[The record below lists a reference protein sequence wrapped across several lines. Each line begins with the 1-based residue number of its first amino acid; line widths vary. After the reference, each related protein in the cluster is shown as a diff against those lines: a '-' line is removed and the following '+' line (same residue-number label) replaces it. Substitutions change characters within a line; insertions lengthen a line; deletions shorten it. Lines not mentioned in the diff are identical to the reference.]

1 MRVAPLPG
9 GGSFTRFS
17 DPPIR
22 FVCPQSASA
31 ARPSSGS
38 SPSRASSS
46 SDLIGV
52 GIARLRAGELRASSE
67 EAAQVRAELIAESV
81 IAPLLGPEDLAGP
94 VIGVRYRELDR
105 AIHEFAMEDAGVE
118 RVKIWNHDGMVV
130 FSNDQEQVGLEPELE
145 EDLLEAFEGEVASEI
160 SDLSEA
166 ENASERALADQLFE
180 TYVPINLSG
189 GTEPDEVDAVI
200 EVYQDYSAIQ
210 GEIDRLN
217 DTLKISLG
225 IGLLALYVLLV
236 PVMVG
241 TTRTLRRQ
249 NAQLLAQAEQLG
261 VLLAREQETVAELR
275 ELDRL
280 KSDFAAAASH
290 ELRTPLTTIRGFAEL
305 LKQQAPS
312 TDPGTRVAV
321 EAIARQ
327 TAHLQRLVGN
337 LLREAQLEHGGSRDH
352 RGTDIRRRRAR
363 RGPERIPGIGR
374 SYPLQVEQDLPTLAL
389 DPVALHEIVANLVDN
404 ALKYSTPGAPVV
416 VDARIADGSLTIRVR
431 DEGAGIAP
439 GDLPRIFDRF
449 TQIDQSSTRAHGGV
463 GLGLHLV
470 RELTRR
476 FGGEVEVDSVKD
488 QGTTFTVTI
497 PVPASVHPDPQ
508 HPEMSSA

>member
-1 MRVAPLPG
+1 MPAEHLRGTSIVW
-9 GGSFTRFS
+9 RFA
-17 DPPIR
+17 ITT
-22 FVCPQSASA
+22 FIVF
-31 ARPSSGS
+31 G
-38 SPSRASSS
+38 
-46 SDLIGV
+46 LIGV
-52 GIARLRAGELRASSE
+52 GIAALRAGDLRTSSE

-81 IAPLLGPEDLAGP
+81 IAPLLGPADLAGP
-94 VIGVRYRELDR
+94 VLGIRYRELDR

-118 RVKIWNHDGMVV
+118 RVKIWNRDGMVV
-130 FSNDQEQVGLEPELE
+130 FSNDPEQVGVEPELE

-166 ENASERALADQLFE
+166 ENASERTLADQLFE
-180 TYVPINLSG
+180 TYVPINLDGNS
-189 GTEPDEVDAVI
+189 ESDEVDAVI
-200 EVYQDYSAIQ
+200 EIYQDYSAIQ

-249 NAQLLAQAEQLG
+249 NAQLLDQADQLG

-305 LKQQAPS
+305 LKQQVPS
-312 TDPGTRVAV
+312 ADPGTRDAI

-337 LLREAQLEHGGSRDH
+337 LLREAQLEHGDHETIAEPTSVVDVLDEVRNGFPGSVD
-352 RGTDIRRRRAR
+352 
-363 RGPERIPGIGR
+363 RIH
-374 SYPLQVEQDLPTLAL
+374 LQVDRDLPTLAL

-431 DEGAGIAP
+431 DEGVGIAP

-476 FGGEVEVDSVKD
+476 FGGEVKVDSVMD

-497 PVPASVHPDPQ
+497 PVPASASPDPQ

>member
-1 MRVAPLPG
+1 MPAERLRGTSIVWRFAIT
-9 GGSFTRFS
+9 SFIVF
-17 DPPIR
+17 
-22 FVCPQSASA
+22 
-31 ARPSSGS
+31 G
-38 SPSRASSS
+38 
-46 SDLIGV
+46 LIGV
-52 GIARLRAGELRASSE
+52 GIAALRAGELRASSE
-67 EAAQVRAELIAESV
+67 EGAQVRAELIAESV

-94 VIGVRYRELDR
+94 IRGIRYRDLDR
-105 AIHEFAMEDAGVE
+105 AIHQFAMEDAGVE
-118 RVKIWNHDGMVV
+118 RVKIWNQDGMVV
-130 FSNDQEQVGLEPELE
+130 FSNDPEQVGLEPELE
-145 EDLLEAFEGEVASEI
+145 DDLLEAFEGEVASEI

-166 ENASERALADQLFE
+166 ENASERTLADQLFE
-180 TYVPINLSG
+180 TYVPIDLAGDG
-189 GTEPDEVDAVI
+189 GSDEVDAVI
-200 EVYQDYSAIQ
+200 EIYQDYSAIQ
-210 GEIDRLN
+210 REIDRLN

-249 NAQLLAQAEQLG
+249 NAQLLDQADQLG

-290 ELRTPLTTIRGFAEL
+290 ELRTPLTTIRGYAEI

-312 TDPGTRVAV
+312 DDPGTRDAV

-337 LLREAQLEHGGSRDH
+337 LLREAQLEHGDPETIAQPTSVAGVIDEVRNGFPGSVD
-352 RGTDIRRRRAR
+352 
-363 RGPERIPGIGR
+363 RIHV
-374 SYPLQVEQDLPTLAL
+374 QVERGLPTLAL

-404 ALKYSTPGAPVV
+404 ALKYSRPGAPVV
-416 VDARIADGSLTIRVR
+416 VDARITDGTLRIRVR
-431 DEGAGIAP
+431 DEGAGISP

-476 FGGEVEVDSVKD
+476 FGGEVEVDSVMD

-497 PVPASVHPDPQ
+497 PVPSPVRPDPQ
-508 HPEMSSA
+508 QPEMSSA

>member
-1 MRVAPLPG
+1 MPSQRLRGTSIVW
-9 GGSFTRFS
+9 RFA
-17 DPPIR
+17 ITT
-22 FVCPQSASA
+22 FIVF
-31 ARPSSGS
+31 G
-38 SPSRASSS
+38 
-46 SDLIGV
+46 LIGV
-52 GIARLRAGELRASSE
+52 GIAALRAGDLRATSE
-67 EAAQVRAELIAESV
+67 EAAQVRAELIAGSV
-81 IAPLLGPEDLAGP
+81 IAPLLSPTDLAGP
-94 VIGVRYRELDR
+94 VRGSRYGELDR
-105 AIHEFAMEDAGVE
+105 AIHEFAMKDAGVE
-118 RVKIWNHDGMVV
+118 RVKIWSPDGMVV
-130 FSNDQEQVGLEPELE
+130 FSSDPEQVGLQPEIE
-145 EDLLEAFEGEVASEI
+145 EDLHEAFEGEVASEI
-160 SDLSEA
+160 SDLDEA
-166 ENASERALADQLFE
+166 ENASERVLADQLFE
-180 TYVPINLSG
+180 TYVPINLSSD
-189 GTEPDEVDAVI
+189 TESDEVDAVI

-210 GEIDRLN
+210 RQIDGMN

-249 NAQLLAQAEQLG
+249 NAQLLDQADQLG

-305 LKQQAPS
+305 LKHQAPS
-312 TDPGTRVAV
+312 ADPATRDAV
-321 EAIARQ
+321 EAIVRQ

-337 LLREAQLEHGGSRDH
+337 LLREAQLEHGGPETTAEPTAVANVLDEVRDAFPGSVDRIQLH
-352 RGTDIRRRRAR
+352 V
-363 RGPERIPGIGR
+363 ER
-374 SYPLQVEQDLPTLAL
+374 DLPTLAL

-416 VDARIADGSLTIRVR
+416 VDARIQDGSLIIRVR
-431 DEGAGIAP
+431 DEGAGISP

-476 FGGEVEVDSVKD
+476 SGGDVAVDSVVD
-488 QGTTFTVTI
+488 RGTTFTVTLPLPA
-497 PVPASVHPDPQ
+497 PVGSNETQHQEMTPA
-508 HPEMSSA
+508 

>member
-1 MRVAPLPG
+1 MPAERLRGTSIVWQFAIT
-9 GGSFTRFS
+9 SFVVF
-17 DPPIR
+17 
-22 FVCPQSASA
+22 
-31 ARPSSGS
+31 G
-38 SPSRASSS
+38 
-46 SDLIGV
+46 LIGV
-52 GIARLRAGELRASSE
+52 GIAALRAGELRASSE
-67 EAAQVRAELIAESV
+67 EAAQVRAELIAGSV
-81 IAPLLGPEDLAGP
+81 IAPLLVPADLAGP
-94 VIGVRYRELDR
+94 VLGVRYRELDR

-166 ENASERALADQLFE
+166 ENASERTLADQLFE
-180 TYVPINLSG
+180 TYVPIILSG
-189 GTEPDEVDAVI
+189 GTEADEVDAVI

-249 NAQLLAQAEQLG
+249 NAQLIDQADQLG

-312 TDPGTRVAV
+312 ADPGTRDAV

-337 LLREAQLEHGGSRDH
+337 LLREAQLEHGDPETIAEPTSVAYVLDEVRNGFPGSVDRIH
-352 RGTDIRRRRAR
+352 VRV
-363 RGPERIPGIGR
+363 ER
-374 SYPLQVEQDLPTLAL
+374 DLPTLAL

-416 VDARIADGSLTIRVR
+416 VDARIAEGSLTIRVR
-431 DEGAGIAP
+431 DEGTGISP
-439 GDLPRIFDRF
+439 GDIPRIFDRF

-476 FGGEVEVDSVKD
+476 FGGEVEVDSVQD

-497 PVPASVHPDPQ
+497 PVPASVRSDPQ

>member
-1 MRVAPLPG
+1 MQLQSLDDVLVEQLADLHSAETQLVQALPQVAK
-9 GGSFTRFS
+9 
-17 DPPIR
+17 
-22 FVCPQSASA
+22 SAST
-31 ARPSSGS
+31 P
-38 SPSRASSS
+38 
-46 SDLIGV
+46 
-52 GIARLRAGELRASSE
+52 ELRTALEDHLEQTRGHVRRLE
-67 EAAQVRAELIAESV
+67 EAFSSLGTPIPDEFCKGMEGLLKEGKEIIAAKGDPAAKDAALIAASQRVEHYE
-81 IAPLLGPEDLAGP
+81 IAGYGTA
-94 VIGVRYRELDR
+94 RT
-105 AIHEFAMEDAGVE
+105 
-118 RVKIWNHDGMVV
+118 
-130 FSNDQEQVGLEPELE
+130 
-145 EDLLEAFEGEVASEI
+145 
-160 SDLSEA
+160 
-166 ENASERALADQLFE
+166 LADQLFE
-180 TYVPINLSG
+180 TYVPINLDGNS
-189 GTEPDEVDAVI
+189 ESDEVDAVI
-200 EVYQDYSAIQ
+200 EIYQDYSAIQ

-249 NAQLLAQAEQLG
+249 NAQLLDQADQLG

-305 LKQQAPS
+305 LKQQVPS
-312 TDPGTRVAV
+312 ADPGTRDAI

-337 LLREAQLEHGGSRDH
+337 LLREAQLEHGDHETIAEPTSVVDVLDEVRNGFPGSVD
-352 RGTDIRRRRAR
+352 
-363 RGPERIPGIGR
+363 RIH
-374 SYPLQVEQDLPTLAL
+374 LQVDRDLPTLAL

-431 DEGAGIAP
+431 DEGVGIAP

-476 FGGEVEVDSVKD
+476 FGGEVKVDSVMD

-497 PVPASVHPDPQ
+497 PVPASASPDPQ

>member
-1 MRVAPLPG
+1 MPAERLRGTSIVWQFAIT
-9 GGSFTRFS
+9 SFIVF
-17 DPPIR
+17 
-22 FVCPQSASA
+22 
-31 ARPSSGS
+31 G
-38 SPSRASSS
+38 
-46 SDLIGV
+46 LIGV
-52 GIARLRAGELRASSE
+52 GIAALRAGELRASSE
-67 EAAQVRAELIAESV
+67 EVAQVRAELIAESV
-81 IAPLLGPEDLAGP
+81 IAPLLGPADLAGP

-166 ENASERALADQLFE
+166 ENASERTLADQLFE

-189 GTEPDEVDAVI
+189 GTDPDEVDAVI
-200 EVYQDYSAIQ
+200 EIYQDYSAIQ

-225 IGLLALYVLLV
+225 IGLLALYILLV

-249 NAQLLAQAEQLG
+249 NAQLLDQADQLG

-290 ELRTPLTTIRGFAEL
+290 ELRTPLTTIRGFAEI

-312 TDPGTRVAV
+312 TDPGTRDAV

-337 LLREAQLEHGGSRDH
+337 LLREAQLEHGDPESIAEPTSVGDVLDEVRNGFPGSVD
-352 RGTDIRRRRAR
+352 
-363 RGPERIPGIGR
+363 RIHV
-374 SYPLQVEQDLPTLAL
+374 QVQQDLPTLAL
-389 DPVALHEIVANLVDN
+389 DPVGLHEIVANLVDN
-404 ALKYSTPGAPVV
+404 ALKYSTPGAPIV
-416 VDARIADGSLTIRVR
+416 VDARITDGSLTIRVR
-431 DEGAGIAP
+431 DEGAGISP

-476 FGGEVEVDSVKD
+476 FGGEVEVDSIKD

-497 PVPASVHPDPQ
+497 PVPAPVHPDPQ

>member
-1 MRVAPLPG
+1 MPAEHLRGTSIVW
-9 GGSFTRFS
+9 RFA
-17 DPPIR
+17 ITT
-22 FVCPQSASA
+22 FIVF
-31 ARPSSGS
+31 G
-38 SPSRASSS
+38 
-46 SDLIGV
+46 LIGV
-52 GIARLRAGELRASSE
+52 GIAALRAGDLRTSSE

-81 IAPLLGPEDLAGP
+81 IAPLLGPADLAGP
-94 VIGVRYRELDR
+94 VLGIRYRELDR

-118 RVKIWNHDGMVV
+118 RVKIWNRDGMVV
-130 FSNDQEQVGLEPELE
+130 FSNDPEQVGLEPELE

-166 ENASERALADQLFE
+166 ENASERTLADQLFE
-180 TYVPINLSG
+180 TYVPINLEGNS
-189 GTEPDEVDAVI
+189 ESDEVDAVI
-200 EVYQDYSAIQ
+200 EIYQDYSAIQ

-249 NAQLLAQAEQLG
+249 NAQLLDQADQLG

-305 LKQQAPS
+305 LKQQVPS
-312 TDPGTRVAV
+312 ADPGTRDAI

-337 LLREAQLEHGGSRDH
+337 LLREAQLEHGDHETIAEPTSVVDVLDEVRNGFPGSVD
-352 RGTDIRRRRAR
+352 
-363 RGPERIPGIGR
+363 RIH
-374 SYPLQVEQDLPTLAL
+374 LQVDRDLPTLAL

-431 DEGAGIAP
+431 DEGVGIAP

-476 FGGEVEVDSVKD
+476 FGGEVKVDSVMD

-497 PVPASVHPDPQ
+497 PVPASASPDPQ